1 MYCWSPIP
9 PPAPLPGPSLPNTLL
24 DRGWTEEGG
33 GGPPGGPPGGPC
45 PGGPPGGPPGGTPRA
60 PGGIPGPPGPGGIP
74 GPPGPG
80 GMGPEPGPGPAQGGI
95 PKFPKFPPPS
105 FPPLPSRF
113 SSKFLMSSALNSDL
127 KSGLLKSDASWLVK
141 LSVSEGSSFTPLGSS
156 LISVKKLSTSAAS
169 GPDDIPPVGGGCCC

>member
-1 MYCWSPIP
+1 MWTI
-9 PPAPLPGPSLPNTLL
+9 NIHKQHT
-24 DRGWTEEGG
+24 WTEEGG

-74 GPPGPG
+74 GPPGPD

-105 FPPLPSRF
+105 E
-113 SSKFLMSSALNSDL
+113 KV
-127 KSGLLKSDASWLVK
+127 G
-141 LSVSEGSSFTPLGSS
+141 
-156 LISVKKLSTSAAS
+156 KKTTFHTAVTCFQKVYS
-169 GPDDIPPVGGGCCC
+169 